1 MGWTRGKVASFRDGR
16 QAAGIQVNAGRN
28 TLHRLEA
35 CLKCIPETHRR
46 LFGTRASEAGDAGG
60 KKLVL
65 AAECLGRQELLLLF
79 RERKRRRN
87 AKGNKASGEAGI
99 KKSSSFGTSATCR
112 REGNRPALA
121 GSRCTHQ
128 NPCRMRKRV
137 DDTCFGKPYGRH
149 RIHHENG
156 ATSLRNPFWHYETHI

>member
-1 MGWTRGKVASFRDGR
+1 MDKREGSRLQGR
-16 QAAGIQVNAGRN
+16 QTAEIQVNAGRSR
-28 TLHRLEA
+28 LHRLAA

-46 LFGTRASEAGDAGG
+46 SLRDVCRQSRRCSN

-65 AAECLGRQELLLLF
+65 AADCLGRQELLLLF

-87 AKGNKASGEAGI
+87 AKGSKASGEAGI
-99 KKSSSFGTSATCR
+99 KKRTSFGTSATCR
-112 REGNRPALA
+112 REGNRPVLT

-137 DDTCFGKPYGRH
+137 DDTCFGKPYGWH
-149 RIHHENG
+149 HMHHEIG
-156 ATSLRNPFWHYETHI
+156 ATSLQNPFWHYETHK